1 MRADRELGELLNE
14 IRVALPGL
22 ELLFGF
28 LLILPFSDR
37 FASIS
42 GLERNI
48 YVACFLA
55 TACATALLIAPT
67 ARHRM
72 AFRSVDKEKLVIQ
85 ANRLVIAGL
94 ILIAVAIALA
104 TYLVVS
110 VVLDGTWA
118 AAIASALAGWFV
130 LWWFGVPL
138 WHQRT
143 GDTVH

>member
-1 MRADRELGELLNE
+1 MRADRELGELLEE

-28 LLILPFSDR
+28 LLILPFSER
-37 FASIS
+37 FATIS
-42 GLERNI
+42 GLERDVYI
-48 YVACFLA
+48 TCLLA
-55 TACATALLIAPT
+55 TACATALLVAPT

-72 AFRSVDKEKLVIQ
+72 AFRAVDKEKLVFH

-94 ILIAVAIALA
+94 VLIAVAIALA

-118 AAIASALAGWFV
+118 AVIASALAGWFA
-130 LWWFGVPL
+130 LWWFVVPL